1 MEKKLMTKTVRKT
14 YSFYPGCSLERNA
27 YAYLQS
33 TEAIAKPLGIEW
45 DELEDWNCCGATEY
59 ISLELLP
66 AFALIGRNLAIAEAQ
81 KEENGSENL
90 VAPCSAC
97 YINLRKT
104 DHYLRE
110 SQALTEQ
117 VNEALEA
124 GGLHYTPGSVN
135 VRHLLDVVVNDIGYD
150 AVREKVVRPLTGLR
164 VAPYYGCFILR
175 PDFAGIDNPEYPTI
189 LDKLL
194 EALGAEVVDY
204 PVKGQ
209 CCGGHMTQISEST
222 SMEMIH
228 YLIKAA
234 ADAGADAIATVCPMC
249 QLNLDAFQ
257 GDMNRHFKTDYRM
270 PVLYFT
276 QLMGLSFGLT
286 PRALG
291 IGKGLVSAQ
300 TALSKIEDEALHSE
314 ELARS
319 AVEDLTEIPSS
330 LLDAGRWTATA
341 KFWSLAAGFWKLVG
355 DGMKGLKRS
364 GVAPSVPPEGKE
376 EDV

>member
-1 MEKKLMTKTVRKT
+1 MTKT

-33 TEAIAKPLGIEW
+33 TQAIAKPLGIAW

-81 KEENGSENL
+81 KAHNGSESL

-110 SQALTEQ
+110 SQALAGQ

-124 GGLHYTPGSVN
+124 GGLHYTPGAIK

-150 AVREKVVRPLTGLR
+150 AVRAKVVRPLAGLR

-175 PDFAGIDNPEYPTI
+175 PDFASIDDPEYPMI

-222 SMEMIH
+222 SMELIH

-234 ADAGADAIATVCPMC
+234 ADREADAIVTVCPMC

-276 QLMGLSFGLT
+276 QMMGLAFGLT

-291 IGKGLVSAQ
+291 IGKGLVSAEA
-300 TALSKIEDEALHSE
+300 ALSKIEDEALRSEDGSLALAQSAVE
-314 ELARS
+314 ELAEVP
-319 AVEDLTEIPSS
+319 AS

-355 DGMKGLKRS
+355 DGMKGFREKS
-364 GVAPSVPPEGKE
+364 TEDKPE
-376 EDV
+376 D

>member
-1 MEKKLMTKTVRKT
+1 MTKT

-33 TEAIAKPLGIEW
+33 TQAIAKPLGIAW
-45 DELEDWNCCGATEY
+45 DELQDWNCCGATEY
-59 ISLELLP
+59 ISLALLP

-81 KEENGSENL
+81 KEQNGSESL

-104 DHYLRE
+104 DHYLCE
-110 SQALTEQ
+110 SQALAGQ
-117 VNEALEA
+117 VNAALEA
-124 GGLHYTPGSVN
+124 GGLHYTPGSVK

-150 AVREKVVRPLTGLR
+150 AVREKVVRPLAGLR

-175 PDFAGIDNPEYPTI
+175 PDFASIDDPEYPTI
-189 LDKLL
+189 LDTLL

-222 SMEMIH
+222 AMDLIH
-228 YLIKAA
+228 HLIKAA
-234 ADAGADAIATVCPMC
+234 DDAGADAIVTVCPMC

-257 GDMNRHFKTDYRM
+257 GDMNRHFKTQYRM

-276 QLMGLSFGLT
+276 QMMGLAFGLT

-291 IGKGLVSAQ
+291 IGKGLVNAEA
-300 TALSKIEDEALHSE
+300 ALSKIEDDALRSEDGSLELAQSAVE
-314 ELARS
+314 ELAD
-319 AVEDLTEIPSS
+319 VPGT
-330 LLDAGRWTATA
+330 LLAAGRWTATA

-355 DGMKGLKRS
+355 DAVGPQAQRHRPTD
-364 GVAPSVPPEGKE
+364 APTE
-376 EDV
+376 EDEA